1 LTKLSKIEHK
11 LASEIYLLRE
21 DAIVI
26 CFDLCEFQTI
36 GAMAA
41 ALERV
46 VLVHMGEKEEKEKR
60 ERVKGVTHSIK

>member
-1 LTKLSKIEHK
+1 
-11 LASEIYLLRE
+11 
-21 DAIVI
+21 
-26 CFDLCEFQTI
+26 
-36 GAMAA
+36 MAA